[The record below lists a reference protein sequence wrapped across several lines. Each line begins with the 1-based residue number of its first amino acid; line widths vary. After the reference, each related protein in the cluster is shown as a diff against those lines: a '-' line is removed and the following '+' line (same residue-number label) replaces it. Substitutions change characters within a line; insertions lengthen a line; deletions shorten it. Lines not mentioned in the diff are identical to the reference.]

1 MSKGKPSVSA
11 DAFALIKSLNDLRKE
26 ANKKSCES
34 EIEVERLK
42 IELILARNKVKA
54 MFKVLVLSCG
64 VGAFSIVIAML
75 SLAGVL

>member
-1 MSKGKPSVSA
+1 MSKEKLKVNA
-11 DAFALIKSLNDLRKE
+11 DAFTLIESLNNLRK
-26 ANKKSCES
+26 S
-34 EIEVERLK
+34 ETSDAIDSNAQVERLK
-42 IELILARNKVKA
+42 LELILARNKVKT